1 MKKFLRAFIF
11 IFVLMF
17 FIKFAFFDNNIRLK
31 RFISAHKE
39 NTFTTNFNYSD
50 DQKQIF
56 DNNISSKSA
65 IVINLN
71 TKEIIYSKN
80 PDEKIYP
87 ASLTKIMTTIIGIEE
102 YDNINELVTIPNN
115 IFDNL
120 SSTHASIA
128 GFKALDNVLYKDLL
142 YGAMLPSGADATSSI
157 EYFISKD
164 EANFVKLMNKK
175 AKKLKMKNSH
185 FSNSS
190 GLHNNKNYSTVE
202 DLAKLLSYSLN
213 DGDFKAIFT
222 KNKHTTYNGL
232 VLKSSFFNSVENNSI
247 SNNYILGAKTGFT
260 PEAGLCLATYGIKNN
275 NEYITITANALG
287 NNHLENTHIL
297 DNIYLYNEVIK

>member
-164 EANFVKLMNKK
+164 EASFVKLMNKK

-222 KNKHTTYNGL
+222 KNKH
-232 VLKSSFFNSVENNSI
+232 SSF
-247 SNNYILGAKTGFT
+247 K
-260 PEAGLCLATYGIKNN
+260 K
-275 NEYITITANALG
+275 
-287 NNHLENTHIL
+287 
-297 DNIYLYNEVIK
+297 